1 MTRRPSDA
9 PHRIAPARSAPAP
22 RLRAAATAAVLVL
35 TLAYPFVVAFGADR
49 LPPGGV
55 AAALVAVAVL
65 RAALA
70 RDPVWWL
77 AAAGAVALA
86 AVSSLGHGWLP
97 LKLYP
102 VLVNASLLAVFG
114 LSLHHGPPLV
124 ERLARVA
131 EPALPAEAVAY
142 TRRVTQAWCV
152 FFLAN
157 GLVAAA
163 TAVWSST
170 RVWAAYNGFVAYLLI
185 GAMFGGEWL
194 LRRRLKARLAAA
206 PDAAVPRSAA

>member
-9 PHRIAPARSAPAP
+9 PHRIAPARPAPAT

-49 LPPGGV
+49 LPPGAV
-55 AAALVAVAVL
+55 AATLVGVAVL

-77 AAAGAVALA
+77 AAAGALVLG
-86 AVSSLGHGWLP
+86 AVSQLGLGWLP

-102 VLVNASLLAVFG
+102 VLVNATLLAVFG
-114 LSLHHGPPLV
+114 LSLRHGPPVV
-124 ERLARVA
+124 ERLARVT
-131 EPALPAEAVAY
+131 EPDLPPEAVAY
-142 TRRVTQAWCV
+142 TRRVTQAWCL

-157 GLVAAA
+157 GAVAAA
-163 TAVWSST
+163 TAVWWPT
-170 RVWAAYNGFVAYLLI
+170 TAWAWYNGFVAYLLI
-185 GAMFGGEWL
+185 GAMFAGEWL
-194 LRRRLKARLAAA
+194 LRRRLKARLAAT
-206 PDAAVPRSAA
+206 PAAAAPRSAA

>member
-1 MTRRPSDA
+1 MTRRLSEA
-9 PHRIAPARSAPAP
+9 PHRIAPDRPAPATL
-22 RLRAAATAAVLVL
+22 LRAAVTAAVLVL
-35 TLAYPFVVAFGADR
+35 TLTYPFVVAFGADHLR
-49 LPPGGV
+49 PGTV
-55 AAALVAVAVL
+55 AAVLVAMAVL
-65 RAALA
+65 RAALT

-77 AAAGAVALA
+77 AAAGAGTLSAISA
-86 AVSSLGHGWLP
+86 LGHGWLP

-114 LSLHHGPPLV
+114 LSLRHGPPVV
-124 ERLARVA
+124 ERLARVT
-131 EPALPAEAVAY
+131 EPDLPPEAVAY

-163 TAVWSST
+163 TAMGSST
-170 RVWAAYNGFVAYLLI
+170 RVWAVYNGFLAYIFI

-194 LRRRLKARLAAA
+194 LRRRLKARLGAA
-206 PDAAVPRSAA
+206 PAAPRSGSAT